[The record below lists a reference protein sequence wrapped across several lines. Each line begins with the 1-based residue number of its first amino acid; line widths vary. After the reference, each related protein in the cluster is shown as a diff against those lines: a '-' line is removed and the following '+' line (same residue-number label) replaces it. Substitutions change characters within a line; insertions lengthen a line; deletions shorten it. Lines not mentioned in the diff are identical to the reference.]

1 MHISDLS
8 TLAEAFLGYLKNIR
22 GYSPKTIQTYKGSLL
37 EILELSK
44 LTTDEGILTLN
55 IIPFRQSI
63 ITQDKKTI
71 SKKLS
76 SLRSF
81 KEYLEDREVTLKIV
95 GDSKIKYPK
104 TLPKP
109 INTNI
114 IMSAMSECDTREK
127 LLISI
132 IYGLGLRISE
142 ASNLKL
148 EDIKDSWV
156 RVLGKGSKTREIYLL
171 KEIEQNLRDYIIIC
185 SPTTYIFEENGK
197 KLSEKTLRLELKK
210 VFERVGI
217 NATPHQLRH
226 SFATD
231 LINNGAG
238 ILNVKELLGHSSL
251 STTEIYTKLSSST
264 KLKSYLSSH
273 PLCGKED
280 NSGTI

>member
-8 TLAEAFLGYLKNIR
+8 TLAEAFLEYLKNIR

>member
-8 TLAEAFLGYLKNIR
+8 TLAEAFLEYLKNIR

-114 IMSAMSECDTREK
+114 IMSAMSECDTKEK

-171 KEIEQNLRDYIIIC
+171 KEIEQNLRDYIAIY

-251 STTEIYTKLSSST
+251 STTEIYTKLSSSA
-264 KLKSYLSSH
+264 KLKSYLNSH
-273 PLCGKED
+273 PLCDKED
-280 NSGTI
+280 NSGTV